1 MKNTFLKIIAML
13 MLVAVTVTLFAFRQ
27 LAPASIAGRVTPAEA
42 VKDVWAVSLND
53 TARGSITQGSFTI
66 NNVKP
71 GTYKVIIDANAPYKD
86 VVKEGVSV
94 TEGQPVDLGEIKLD
108 R

>member
-1 MKNTFLKIIAML
+1 MKNTILKVAAMVVV
-13 MLVAVTVTLFAFRQ
+13 VALAVTLFAFRHF
-27 LAPASIAGRVTPAEA
+27 APASIAGRVTPPEA

-53 TARGSITQGSFTI
+53 TARGQVTQGSFII

>member
-1 MKNTFLKIIAML
+1 MKNTFFKIIAMVVI
-13 MLVAVTVTLFAFRQ
+13 VALAVTLFAFKQ
-27 LAPASIAGRVTPAEA
+27 FAPASITGRVTPAEA
-42 VKDVWAVSLND
+42 IKDVWAVSLTD
-53 TARGSITQGSFTI
+53 TARGSITQGSFII

>member
-1 MKNTFLKIIAML
+1 MKNTFLKAAAMVIITAL
-13 MLVAVTVTLFAFRQ
+13 AVTLFAFKT
-27 LAPASIAGRVTPAEA
+27 LAPASITGRVTPPEA
-42 VKDVWAVSLND
+42 VKDVWAVSLTD
-53 TARGSITQGSFTI
+53 TARGSITQGSFII

>member
-1 MKNTFLKIIAML
+1 MKNTFFKIIAMVVI
-13 MLVAVTVTLFAFRQ
+13 VALAVTLFAFKQ
-27 LAPASIAGRVTPAEA
+27 FAPASITGRVTPAEA
-42 VKDVWAVSLND
+42 VKDVWAVSLTD
-53 TARGSITQGSFTI
+53 TARGSITQGSFII